1 MLRSICLPL
10 AALWTL
16 CAGAQN
22 RLTIGE
28 YRRAV
33 VDYSHTLRIARTA
46 TLSAEQ
52 QSELSR
58 TGMLP
63 HLDASGR
70 FAVDM
75 RGHEG
80 IEPFSFSL
88 QPTVVQTVYAGGGVR
103 AAYRRDRLGADAALC
118 EEFFT
123 MIEVVYA
130 ADYAYWNLAAT
141 IDALRVA
148 HQYVDIIRSLKSVI
162 VTRFDNGYIS
172 KSDVLMIETRLSEA
186 EYRLVAS
193 EQRYETALHNFNILM
208 GADATDCLPADSV
221 MCYDS
226 IPQRL
231 DSQRIL
237 DRRTDYA
244 ASLLREEQADLGIR
258 IARAEYM
265 PRVSVGV
272 AGLWQTR
279 SPNRRWHTTLD
290 GTAYLSL
297 DVPIF
302 HWGDRRHAENIARQ
316 TLAARR
322 EETAAL
328 RDRIIRDETDAWSA
342 IGNSRSQTESSIR
355 NLDIARRNLDLSTYS
370 YSEGQLT
377 ILDVLSAQLSWLQVY
392 ENALE
397 AALNYHLAIAEYRR
411 VSASE

>member
-1 MLRSICLPL
+1 MLRSICLSL

-22 RLTIGE
+22 RLTVDE

-33 VDYSHTLRIARTA
+33 IDYSHTLRIARAA

-52 QSELSR
+52 QSESSR
-58 TGMLP
+58 TGLLP
-63 HLDASGR
+63 RLDASGR

-75 RGHEG
+75 RGYEG

-88 QPTVVQTVYAGGGVR
+88 QPVVVQTVYAGGGVR
-103 AAYRRDRLGADAALC
+103 AAYTRDRLGADAALC
-118 EEFFT
+118 EEYFT
-123 MIEVVYA
+123 MIEVAYT

-141 IDALRVA
+141 IAALRVA
-148 HQYVDIIRSLKSVI
+148 RQYVGIIRSLKSV
-162 VTRFDNGYIS
+162 VDARFDNGYIS
-172 KSDVLMIETRLSEA
+172 KSDVLMIDTRLSEA

-208 GADATDCLPADSV
+208 GAEATECLPADSV
-221 MCYDS
+221 MSGDR

-231 DSQRIL
+231 DRERIL
-237 DRRTDYA
+237 DRRTDYT
-244 ASLLREEQADLGIR
+244 ASLLREEQAGLGIR
-258 IARAEYM
+258 IARSEYM

-272 AGLWQTR
+272 AGVWQTR
-279 SPNRRWHTTLD
+279 SPNRGWRTVAD
-290 GTAYLSL
+290 GTAYLSI

-302 HWGDRRHAENIARQ
+302 HWGARRHAENIARQ

-328 RDRIIRDETDAWSA
+328 RDRIVRDETDAWSA
-342 IGNSRSQTESSIR
+342 IGNSRSQTEASMR
-355 NLDIARRNLDLSTYS
+355 NLDIARRNLELSTYS
-370 YSEGQLT
+370 YGEGQLT